1 MAQMTKADEQY
12 QIGMSKGY
20 DMGAEAESKKVQARI
35 EGLQE
40 TVTELRRQNE
50 ALFTIIQ
57 RMVNGAT
64 GTMGV
69 NSLDREY
76 AHITQN
82 VLDIGRDAL
91 KDTNRKYN
99 HRPTRPFMSA
109 AAAKARG

>member
-1 MAQMTKADEQY
+1 MKSADDIANE
-12 QIGMSKGY
+12 MLANV
-20 DMGAEAESKKVQARI
+20 DLTHAVCDRRI

-40 TVTELRRQNE
+40 TVTELRHQNE

-64 GTMGV
+64 GSMGV

-91 KDTNRKYN
+91 KDTGRKYN
-99 HRPTRPFMSA
+99 HRPTRPFLS
-109 AAAKARG
+109 AKAAQDRG

>member
-1 MAQMTKADEQY
+1 MARKTADDIANDLLSNIDLTHAVCEQTARN
-12 QIGMSKGY
+12 Q
-20 DMGAEAESKKVQARI
+20 AETIAELKQ
-35 EGLQE
+35 
-40 TVTELRRQNE
+40 QNE

-64 GTMGV
+64 GSMGV

-91 KDTNRKYN
+91 KDTGRKYN
-99 HRPTRPFMSA
+99 HRPTRPFMSSA
-109 AAAKARG
+109 EAKARG